1 MAAAVLMMK
10 AQVGLG
16 VLSLPATFH
25 TLGLI
30 PGLIV
35 LVVIAV
41 LWTCEWPILFLSMM
55 MFALLRARVTRAHRR
70 NPSMYRRS
78 V

>member
-41 LWTCEWPILFLSMM
+41 LWTCEWHFLFPRDVCS
-55 MFALLRARVTRAHRR
+55 RVRVRVTRAQHR
-70 NPSMYRRS
+70 NSFNCRRS

>member
-1 MAAAVLMMK
+1 MGAAVLMMK

-25 TLGLI
+25 TLGLV

-41 LWTCEWPILFLSMM
+41 LWTCESRMSR
-55 MFALLRARVTRAHRR
+55 LRASYRADL
-70 NPSMYRRS
+70 
-78 V
+78 